1 MIYTFCTR
9 VDKHRQAAIT
19 LADITRFQARS
30 LSMIGDKPTAWL
42 RLPQQAGDI
51 DLDQRE
57 TRRLIDAQLRAA
69 GWEIDS
75 QQLTYLVQTEIMLRN
90 SLNKYF

>member
-1 MIYTFCTR
+1 
-9 VDKHRQAAIT
+9 
-19 LADITRFQARS
+19 
-30 LSMIGDKPTAWL
+30 MIGDKTTAWL
-42 RLPQQAGDI
+42 LYERLRQRLPQQAGDI
-51 DLDQRE
+51 DLDERE